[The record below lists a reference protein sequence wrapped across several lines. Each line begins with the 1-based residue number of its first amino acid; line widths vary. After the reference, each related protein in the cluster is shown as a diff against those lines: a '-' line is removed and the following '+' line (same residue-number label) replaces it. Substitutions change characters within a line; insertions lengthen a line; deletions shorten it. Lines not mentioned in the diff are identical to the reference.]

1 MPVKVFE
8 DVWEARFPVVEPV
21 AFGESTMGAFPLTA
35 LHSTGSELR
44 QVSVVVLENGRLR
57 VAVCP
62 SLGGRVVTLDGAMP
76 SVVEAVGEGPRSCSL
91 ACGVQFTLAPGS
103 DAMASFDHL
112 VHESDTECAVM
123 VFGSVAGQ
131 PLSLQVVYTL
141 LPDADELL
149 VEARVFNRS
158 LSPQRFSLAAV
169 EVGGTED
176 VVSESVLAP
185 RDTRAFRLRLGQGAT
200 GINVHGI
207 EQNDRAAI
215 GLEEHDGTD
224 PASLPIHLRGAAHL
238 RSAGQF
244 ALVGDYR
251 AALEQC
257 DSALA
262 TLGDDPLTWWQRAVL
277 ARLVGE
283 RDDDSP
289 ELAAAHA
296 LSPLEPVLRA
306 EAFLSIPQTHGK
318 EPSTVLKPLANDPDA
333 LHECVHLYIEA
344 GFLSD
349 ASRLIDE
356 ALRHGE
362 HPLLRYMHAWTLM
375 KHTRMEME
383 AATEVTRAAK
393 SPLQPPFPWRPLE
406 VQAVEDLHARFTKD
420 ERINALYDLLLKR
433 NGPAN

>member
-1 MPVKVFE
+1 MPVRVFE
-8 DVWEARFPVVEPV
+8 EVWEARFPVVEPV
-21 AFGESTMGAFPLTA
+21 AFGTGTMGAYPLTA
-35 LHSTGSELR
+35 LRATGSEVR
-44 QVSVVVLENGRLR
+44 GVPVVVLDNGVLR

-62 SLGGRVVTLDGAMP
+62 SLGGRVVALKGP
-76 SVVEAVGEGPRSCSL
+76 SPSLVEAVGEGPRGCSL

-112 VHESDTECAVM
+112 VHEADGECAVM
-123 VFGSVAGQ
+123 VFGCVPGQ
-131 PLSLQVVYTL
+131 RLTLQVVYTL
-141 LPDADELL
+141 LDGADELL
-149 VEARVFNRS
+149 VEARVSNRS

-169 EVGGTED
+169 EEGGTED

-185 RDTRAFRLRLGQGAT
+185 RDTRAFRLRLAQGAT
-200 GINVHGI
+200 SINVHGI
-207 EQNDRAAI
+207 EQNDVSRI
-215 GLEEHDGTD
+215 SLSDHDGDEPT
-224 PASLPIHLRGAAHL
+224 SLPIHLRGAAHL
-238 RSAGQF
+238 RAAGRLAQR
-244 ALVGDYR
+244 GDYR
-251 AALEQC
+251 AALDDV

-283 RDDDSP
+283 RDDESP

-318 EPSTVLKPLANDPDA
+318 EPSTVMKPLAGDPDA

-362 HPLLRYMHAWTLM
+362 HPLLRYMHAWILM

-383 AATEVTRAAK
+383 AATEVSRAAK

-406 VQAVEDLHARFTKD
+406 VQAVEELHARFPKG
-420 ERINALYDLLLKR
+420 ERLKSLVELLKKR
-433 NGPAN
+433 NGPT